1 MKKRSILMSL
11 LLLLP
16 FFSSPLSVYS
26 QETTVEPQAVL
37 QEEMPP
43 LVQPIPST
51 LASEK
56 QAIDSPLNIFNHLS
70 LSEYAS
76 ALSGGA
82 TLGASFLE
90 TAAAPFIIPVMLG
103 ASIAYSSY
111 QLGSYLGV
119 MTNDLIQTSKGLR
132 ESLGSTSNVQQDL
145 TDFALSGM
153 NSTTST
159 YNFSQNLQARYAQDV
174 TSHAVMREYLT
185 GTNDHGAYR
194 FSISSDALMYRR
206 RISYNLLWSEQ
217 GQACILGRDASVA
230 KHTYADDQFFVLES
244 IELAEPSRASDQA
257 ILEIVG
263 KFYIANG
270 ASQAFLYTKE
280 LPISM
285 TQALEQITTLDGLLG
300 YVQQTTTYTL
310 GAIDVP
316 STAVA
321 VETAQAMANE
331 YTTRKAQI
339 TNRLTEALAPTN
351 NGIDF
356 DPSGMIASLYG
367 QAVVLDQA
375 GNFIYAET
383 KQAVPTYYWDAI
395 EISYSADAIPYDD
408 ALTIDGRRG
417 VLDEETGDIIDGK
430 TKDVLIKGALGA
442 TWTATS
448 MALLKERIKE
458 LKEKDPNNKDDDEK
472 FSWYTPIDLVY
483 DEFFAKGGKGHTI
496 MRHIGK
502 TEKELQQRLEGSTFL
517 LHASTFY
524 DPVQALIAINA
535 GIYTANQRYL
545 DGKIKAPLGECSF
558 DSTKNRIEY
567 DSDQLWSFGWGL
579 YEIRKYEY
587 KYYDSITYTKV
598 IIQKTNQEIRKKRHY
613 YIVTAFPD
621 LKRYK
626 KETNT
631 LLYE

>member
-1 MKKRSILMSL
+1 
-11 LLLLP
+11 
-16 FFSSPLSVYS
+16 
-26 QETTVEPQAVL
+26 
-37 QEEMPP
+37 
-43 LVQPIPST
+43 
-51 LASEK
+51 
-56 QAIDSPLNIFNHLS
+56 
-70 LSEYAS
+70 
-76 ALSGGA
+76 
-82 TLGASFLE
+82 
-90 TAAAPFIIPVMLG
+90 
-103 ASIAYSSY
+103 
-111 QLGSYLGV
+111 
-119 MTNDLIQTSKGLR
+119 
-132 ESLGSTSNVQQDL
+132 
-145 TDFALSGM
+145 
-153 NSTTST
+153 
-159 YNFSQNLQARYAQDV
+159 
-174 TSHAVMREYLT
+174 
-185 GTNDHGAYR
+185 
-194 FSISSDALMYRR
+194 MYRR

-321 VETAQAMANE
+321 VETAQAMAKE

-339 TNRLTEALAPTN
+339 TNRLTEALAPNN

-383 KQAVPTYYWDAI
+383 KQALPTYYWDAI

-430 TKDVLIKGALGA
+430 DQGRLDQRGAR
-442 TWTATS
+442 S
-448 MALLKERIKE
+448 
-458 LKEKDPNNKDDDEK
+458 
-472 FSWYTPIDLVY
+472 
-483 DEFFAKGGKGHTI
+483 
-496 MRHIGK
+496 
-502 TEKELQQRLEGSTFL
+502 
-517 LHASTFY
+517 
-524 DPVQALIAINA
+524 
-535 GIYTANQRYL
+535 YL
-545 DGKIKAPLGECSF
+545 DS
-558 DSTKNRIEY
+558 N
-567 DSDQLWSFGWGL
+567 
-579 YEIRKYEY
+579 
-587 KYYDSITYTKV
+587 
-598 IIQKTNQEIRKKRHY
+598 
-613 YIVTAFPD
+613 
-621 LKRYK
+621 
-626 KETNT
+626 
-631 LLYE
+631 

>member
-1 MKKRSILMSL
+1 
-11 LLLLP
+11 
-16 FFSSPLSVYS
+16 
-26 QETTVEPQAVL
+26 
-37 QEEMPP
+37 
-43 LVQPIPST
+43 
-51 LASEK
+51 
-56 QAIDSPLNIFNHLS
+56 
-70 LSEYAS
+70 
-76 ALSGGA
+76 
-82 TLGASFLE
+82 
-90 TAAAPFIIPVMLG
+90 
-103 ASIAYSSY
+103 
-111 QLGSYLGV
+111 
-119 MTNDLIQTSKGLR
+119 
-132 ESLGSTSNVQQDL
+132 
-145 TDFALSGM
+145 M

-321 VETAQAMANE
+321 VETAQAMAKE

-383 KQAVPTYYWDAI
+383 KQAVPTYYWGAI

-448 MALLKERIKE
+448 MAILKERIKE

-558 DSTKNRIEY
+558 DSTKKRTV
-567 DSDQLWSFGWGL
+567 SQVPFFTHCWSL
-579 YEIRKYEY
+579 C
-587 KYYDSITYTKV
+587 
-598 IIQKTNQEIRKKRHY
+598 
-613 YIVTAFPD
+613 
-621 LKRYK
+621 L
-626 KETNT
+626 
-631 LLYE
+631 

>member
-1 MKKRSILMSL
+1 
-11 LLLLP
+11 
-16 FFSSPLSVYS
+16 
-26 QETTVEPQAVL
+26 
-37 QEEMPP
+37 
-43 LVQPIPST
+43 
-51 LASEK
+51 
-56 QAIDSPLNIFNHLS
+56 
-70 LSEYAS
+70 
-76 ALSGGA
+76 
-82 TLGASFLE
+82 
-90 TAAAPFIIPVMLG
+90 
-103 ASIAYSSY
+103 
-111 QLGSYLGV
+111 
-119 MTNDLIQTSKGLR
+119 
-132 ESLGSTSNVQQDL
+132 
-145 TDFALSGM
+145 
-153 NSTTST
+153 
-159 YNFSQNLQARYAQDV
+159 
-174 TSHAVMREYLT
+174 
-185 GTNDHGAYR
+185 
-194 FSISSDALMYRR
+194 
-206 RISYNLLWSEQ
+206 
-217 GQACILGRDASVA
+217 
-230 KHTYADDQFFVLES
+230 
-244 IELAEPSRASDQA
+244 
-257 ILEIVG
+257 
-263 KFYIANG
+263 
-270 ASQAFLYTKE
+270 
-280 LPISM
+280 M

-321 VETAQAMANE
+321 VETAQAMAKE